1 MTLRA
6 GEHVALPTAVVRLE
20 FGQRAGRGR
29 TPAEPAAVLLARSGV
44 RLPPDAPAYAHTAVR
59 IGVRREGGAEG
70 AGAADIVSTLT
81 VDLASLAS
89 GVAAVRVELRAR
101 GAAFDRSVRV
111 LAADTFAGD
120 FPAGDPLAGD
130 FSEVAR
136 LDCAFGDGDGDAV
149 VGECVRHGDG
159 WRLRAGAFS
168 GGGGVVAPSSAVTL
182 TREAPSVSLALQEG
196 SFGALRA
203 TPRWRAAPGGRTA
216 ARLDLCALFELSD
229 GNKGVVQSLGGAFG
243 ALDRPPF
250 LRLGGDPHTGEHLTA
265 NLDAGAAQV
274 RTRGG
279 HFRRVL
285 LFVSAYGGER
295 GFEGLRGS
303 VTLRLE
309 HGADIG
315 FDLDAC
321 PDPATVC
328 ALALLTRDGP
338 DLVVRREARFLV
350 PRPGVSPQR
359 TVDYA
364 YGWGLNWTPGHGI

>member
-20 FGQRAGRGR
+20 FGQRAGQGR
-29 TPAEPAAVLLARSGV
+29 AAAEPAVVLLADGGT

-59 IGVRREGGAEG
+59 FGGRREGGG
-70 AGAADIVSTLT
+70 DGVSAGDTANTLT
-81 VDLASLAS
+81 VDLASLGS
-89 GVAAVRVELRAR
+89 GVAVARVELRAR
-101 GAAFDRSVRV
+101 GAAFDGSVRV
-111 LAADTFAGD
+111 LVGD
-120 FPAGDPLAGD
+120 SLAGD

-136 LDCAFGDGDGDAV
+136 LDCVGDGDAV
-149 VGECVRHGDG
+149 VGECVRHGGG
-159 WRLRAGAFS
+159 WRLRAGGS
-168 GGGGVVAPSSAVTL
+168 PGDGVDGLGVTTSPAAVTL
-182 TREAPSVSLALQEG
+182 TREVPSVSLALQAG

-203 TPRWRAAPGGRTA
+203 TPRWQAAPGARTIS

-229 GNKGVVQSLGGAFG
+229 GSKGVVQSLGGAFG

-250 LRLGGDPHTGEHLTA
+250 LRLGGDARTGEHLTA
-265 NLDAGAAQV
+265 NLDADGAPA
-274 RTRGG
+274 RPAGG

-321 PDPATVC
+321 AEPATVC
-328 ALALLTRDGP
+328 ALALLARDGP

-350 PRPGVSPQR
+350 PRQGVSPQR

-364 YGWGLNWTPGHGI
+364 YGWGLNWTPGRGT